1 MDDLRI
7 FRPTP
12 ASTVNLSVTSSSS
25 RVQVLT
31 ATSLADVSGSS
42 VVRLYNAG
50 SVVVFVAFGDSTV
63 TATTTANMPIAPGSV
78 EAFRV
83 NPAQTHVAGITA
95 AGTATLYA
103 TPGAGA

>member
-7 FRPTP
+7 FRPTLGG
-12 ASTVNLSVTSSSS
+12 TVNLSVTSSTG
-25 RVQVLT
+25 RVAVLT

-42 VVRLYNAG
+42 VIRLYNAG
-50 SVVVFVAFGDSTV
+50 SVAVFVEFGDGTV
-63 TATTTANMPIAPGSV
+63 TAAVATGMPIAPGSV

-83 NPAQTHVAGITA
+83 NPAQTNVAAITA
-95 AGTATLYA
+95 SGTATLYA